1 MLIRIEAVVFAAC
14 VAACIVAHIAIL
26 RSVIRSRAAAAD
38 PGVPRPRLLV
48 EVAWALVPAV
58 VLAFVLTATWAR
70 VQEGP
75 KAPTP
80 TLLMRV
86 AR

>member
-1 MLIRIEAVVFAAC
+1 MNVEVIVFAAC
-14 VAACIVAHIAIL
+14 VAACVMAHIAIL
-26 RSVIRSRAAAAD
+26 RSVIRSRTTAAD

-48 EVAWALVPAV
+48 EVAWAIVPAV
-58 VLAFVLTATWAR
+58 VLALVLTATWAKVR
-70 VQEGP
+70 DGTN
-75 KAPTP
+75 APAP

>member
-1 MLIRIEAVVFAAC
+1 MKVEVVVFAVC
-14 VAACIVAHIAIL
+14 VAACIAAHVAIL
-26 RSVIRSRAAAAD
+26 RSVVRSRAVASD

-48 EVAWALVPAV
+48 EIAWALVPAV
-58 VLAFVLTATWAR
+58 ALAFVLTATWAK
-70 VQEGP
+70 VQEHTDAP
-75 KAPTP
+75 KP